1 MEIPELHR
9 VVGAV
14 QPELQLLRLASST
27 AGVTLSPCTA
37 LGILNTCWKEK
48 QPLGSWLFLTGKAD
62 DLGIV

>member
-27 AGVTLSPCTA
+27 AGVTVPLHCSGDFKHVLEGKAA
-37 LGILNTCWKEK
+37 LGKLAFFNGE
-48 QPLGSWLFLTGKAD
+48 SR
-62 DLGIV
+62 